1 MAQNDPDERLVY
13 LACQHIFCGSH
24 SHVRRLKVIR
34 SLIQEN
40 KPSLADILREHN
52 IDRTIKVVKKLLED
66 QVFDNTLKAKI
77 RFPELF
83 DVSPTQSAER
93 EASEAEAARGEAST
107 VREISER
114 EISRDI
120 AIVSQAQPD
129 NEGDRES
136 NSRITL
142 KKRAKYQSS
151 HSVAV
156 PSIHTVSMSASY
168 HNHDTK
174 LTRGEL
180 FEFAQ
185 QHFPRI
191 LTIKGWDCP
200 EAVELTSWT
209 KLISQHPPQP
219 AKGINKPIDELFGL
233 LHELRH
239 SAVHRLRKTAN
250 SIEQLA
256 ENAQLFLE
264 ALDDLDRSEKVSV
277 LRREL
282 KGAIEELKRNKDLL
296 EGKLHTQLKDIQKK
310 RAELDICEKNAIESM
325 GLDDQQCQND
335 VGELLNGAVRNLI
348 SNETQNANGKG
359 RLFSRDQEFYET
371 EDEFPRADLTI
382 CSPELDEGSSTE

>member
-13 LACQHIFCGSH
+13 LACQHIFRGSH
-24 SHVRRLKVIR
+24 SHVRRSKVIR

-40 KPSLADILREHN
+40 KPSLTDILREHN
-52 IDRTIKVVKKLLED
+52 IDRTVKVVKKLLED
-66 QVFDNTLKAKI
+66 QVFDDTLKAKI

-114 EISRDI
+114 EVSRDI
-120 AIVSQAQPD
+120 AIVSQAKPD
-129 NEGDRES
+129 DEGDRES
-136 NSRITL
+136 KKSHLEREPDINQAIPSLYPVYIQYRCQHLITTTIQNL
-142 KKRAKYQSS
+142 LEESC
-151 HSVAV
+151 
-156 PSIHTVSMSASY
+156 
-168 HNHDTK
+168 
-174 LTRGEL
+174 

-191 LTIKGWDCP
+191 LITKGWDCP
-200 EAVELTSWT
+200 EAVELTAWT

-219 AKGINKPIDELFGL
+219 AKGINKPIDELFSL

-250 SIEQLA
+250 SIERLA

-296 EGKLHTQLKDIQKK
+296 EGKLQTQLKNIQKK
-310 RAELDICEKNAIESM
+310 RAELDICEKNAIKSM
-325 GLDDQQCQND
+325 GIDDQQCQND
-335 VGELLNGAVRNLI
+335 VAESLNGAVRNLI

-359 RLFSRDQEFYET
+359 RLFSRDQVLYES

-382 CSPELDEGSSTE
+382 YSPELDEGSSTE